1 MNTCPHCGG
10 VILSIKEKLPRAL
23 TQNHKDI
30 IEFCQKPYS
39 ASDIAQGLGITM
51 PALYKRLRVLQRMG
65 YLQKMQDPKAKGYNH
80 GCTFVSTD
88 RPYAA
93 ALKVRTDVMGVRL

>member
-1 MNTCPHCGG
+1 MKTCPHCGE
-10 VILSIKEKLPRAL
+10 VLLSNKESLPKTL

-30 IEFCQKPYS
+30 IKFCQKPYS
-39 ASDIAQGLGITM
+39 ASDIAKGLGITM

-65 YLQKMQDPKAKGYNH
+65 YLQKMQDSRARGYNH

-88 RPYAA
+88 RPFAA
-93 ALKVRTDVMGVRL
+93 ALAVRTSVLGVRL